1 MSLKCMLVTFIYFLV
16 VLIHL
21 VFCSVSIVH
30 NIVSSNLF
38 LFDWIH
44 CI

>member
-1 MSLKCMLVTFIYFLV
+1 MSLKFMLVTFIYFLV

-21 VFCSVSIVH
+21 VSRSVSIVH

-38 LFDWIH
+38 LID
-44 CI
+44 